1 EAAIK
6 AYADF
11 LPVPIFVNGEK
22 ARANVIQVAW
32 FDPTPDREEVE
43 LALESYFNETPLEV
57 IPLRLE
63 KPVSI
68 AGTLYFTPQR
78 MPGFSGDP
86 VVTVTLRRMV
96 ISRKIQGLLPEWASF
111 VRGVLELADCHPTAN
126 REDLVRDAAFE
137 HVRSILEE
145 QLFAHLERL
154 ARQDPP

>member
-1 EAAIK
+1 QLSPSGDEADLIGQFGIGLFSSFLLADRLVVESRHLEHAEGVRWEAGAGTDIELSSCDRAEPGTTVTLYLKPEHARLAEATGPLEAAIK

-63 KPVSI
+63 KPVAI
-68 AGTLYFTPQR
+68 AG
-78 MPGFSGDP
+78 
-86 VVTVTLRRMV
+86 
-96 ISRKIQGLLPEWASF
+96 
-111 VRGVLELADCHPTAN
+111 
-126 REDLVRDAAFE
+126 
-137 HVRSILEE
+137 
-145 QLFAHLERL
+145 
-154 ARQDPP
+154 